1 MILSAGKDVK
11 KLVTSFI
18 ACGDVKHAAILK
30 NSLDFQPSAH
40 RSEPTRS
47 QVDGHHEVQPLCDL
61 RWQQNPQMPLQR
73 PRARVQEGRIFPTLQ
88 GALGKVQHLLHAH
101 LQGW

>member
-1 MILSAGKDVK
+1 MILSADEDVE

-18 ACGDVKHAAILK
+18 VCGDVKCAAILK

-47 QVDGHHEVQPLCDL
+47 QVDGHHEVQPLRDL
-61 RWQQNPQMPLQR
+61 RWQQNPQMPLQC
-73 PRARVQEGRIFPTLQ
+73 PCARAEEGCIFPTLQ

-101 LQGW
+101 LQG